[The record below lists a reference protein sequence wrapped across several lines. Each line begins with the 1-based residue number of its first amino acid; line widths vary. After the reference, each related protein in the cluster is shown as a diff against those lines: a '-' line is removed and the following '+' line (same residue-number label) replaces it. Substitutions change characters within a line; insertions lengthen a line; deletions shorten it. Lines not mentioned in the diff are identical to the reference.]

1 MLLSHSKTQTMQ
13 ITFKIFFLI
22 VISFSSFAQNKDD
35 AYLTKLDSLKKIY
48 DSQIIRLTTSGKLTN
63 AQGETFKLTLKEN
76 TRRLFQNSE
85 PSLILFDK
93 YVQQNKKARLIT
105 SIGSALMIGSAFL
118 IKEKP
123 EIAGIGI
130 AGGFGLSITGLIK
143 AFKAVP
149 VLEQAID
156 VRNRQI
162 LFPK

>member
-1 MLLSHSKTQTMQ
+1 MQ
-13 ITFKIFFLI
+13 ITFNIFFLI
-22 VISFSSFAQNKDD
+22 VITFNSFAQNKDD
-35 AYLTKLDSLKKIY
+35 SYSTKLDSLKKIY
-48 DSQIIRLTTSGKLTN
+48 DSQIIRLTTSGRLTN

-76 TRRLFQNSE
+76 TRKLFQNSE

-93 YVQQNKKARLIT
+93 YVQKNKQARLIT

-118 IKEKP
+118 IKERP

-130 AGGFGLSITGLIK
+130 ASGFGLSITGLVRAIR
-143 AFKAVP
+143 AVP

-156 VRNRQI
+156 ARNRQI

>member
-35 AYLTKLDSLKKIY
+35 AYSTKLDSLKKIY

>member
-1 MLLSHSKTQTMQ
+1 MQ

-35 AYLTKLDSLKKIY
+35 AYSTKLDSLKKIY

>member
-1 MLLSHSKTQTMQ
+1 MQ
-13 ITFKIFFLI
+13 ITFKIFFLTA
-22 VISFSSFAQNKDD
+22 ISFSSFAQNKDD
-35 AYLTKLDSLKKIY
+35 SYSTKLDSLKKIY
-48 DSQIIRLTTSGKLTN
+48 DSQIIRLTTSGRLTN

-76 TRRLFQNSE
+76 TRKLFQNSE

-93 YVQQNKKARLIT
+93 YVQKNKQARLIT

-118 IKEKP
+118 IKERP

-130 AGGFGLSITGLIK
+130 ASGFGLSITGLVRAIR
-143 AFKAVP
+143 AVP

-156 VRNRQI
+156 ARNRQI

>member
-1 MLLSHSKTQTMQ
+1 MQ
-13 ITFKIFFLI
+13 IIFKIFLLT
-22 VISFSSFAQNKDD
+22 VISFNSFAQNKDD
-35 AYLTKLDSLKKIY
+35 AYSTKLDSLKKIY

-118 IKEKP
+118 IKDKP